1 MKNISNFEKIMLILK
16 LCNHLIFNTMKKLVL
31 FSFLAIAIVSL
42 SSCVESSGKYKALKA
57 QMDSLS
63 MAASAKS
70 AEFDEVFATL
80 NEVEEGLKS
89 IREAENILTIQS
101 KGGGLE
107 VQENKRE
114 QLKSDV
120 AAIGEAIKS
129 YKSQIDKLKRDG
141 RVQSKEFKKRLT
153 ALTNE
158 LEEKS
163 KLISDLSNQLEEKE
177 AMLKIKTQQI
187 ATLDQTVSTLK
198 QDVSNLSTESKA
210 QKETIATQDVQIN
223 TGFYIAGTK
232 DELIAAN
239 VMSKGGLFKSAK
251 ISYNAEQSA
260 FNKIDIRKVSE
271 ISLNSKK
278 AKVLSI
284 HPSGSYS
291 IEPDANG
298 NQVLKINE
306 YTKFWEQTKYLVIQI
321 Q

>member
-1 MKNISNFEKIMLILK
+1 
-16 LCNHLIFNTMKKLVL
+16 MKKLLL
-31 FSFLAIAIVSL
+31 FSVVALLTFSL

-63 MAASAKS
+63 TAATAKS

-107 VQENKRE
+107 VQANKRE

-120 AAIGEAIKS
+120 AAIGDAIKS

-141 RVQSKEFKKRLT
+141 KVKSKEFTKRLE
-153 ALTNE
+153 ALTAE
-158 LEEKS
+158 LEQKS
-163 KLISDLSNQLEEKE
+163 VLIADLSAQLEEKE

-187 ATLDQTVSTLK
+187 ASLDQTVSTLK
-198 QDVSNLSTESKA
+198 SDVSNLSTESKS

-223 TGFYIAGTK
+223 AGYYIVGSK
-232 DELIAAN
+232 SDLIAAS

-251 ISYNAEQSA
+251 ISYNAEQSV
-260 FNKIDIRKVSE
+260 FTKIDIRKTSE
-271 ISLNSKK
+271 INLNAKK

-284 HPSGSYS
+284 HPASSYTLEADASGMQ
-291 IEPDANG
+291 I
-298 NQVLKINE
+298 LKISDFA
-306 YTKFWEQTKYLVIQI
+306 KFWEQTKYLVIQT

>member
-1 MKNISNFEKIMLILK
+1 
-16 LCNHLIFNTMKKLVL
+16 MKKLFL
-31 FSFLAIAIVSL
+31 FSIVALLVFSL

-63 MAASAKS
+63 TAATAKS

-107 VQENKRE
+107 VQANKRE

-120 AAIGEAIKS
+120 AAIGDAIKS

-141 RVQSKEFKKRLT
+141 KVKSKEFTKRLE
-153 ALTNE
+153 ALTAE
-158 LEEKS
+158 LEQKS
-163 KLISDLSNQLEEKE
+163 VLIADLSAQLEEKE

-187 ATLDQTVSTLK
+187 ASLDQTVSTLK
-198 QDVSNLSTESKA
+198 SDVSNLSTESKS

-223 TGFYIAGTK
+223 AGYYIVGSK
-232 DELIAAN
+232 SELIAAS

-251 ISYNAEQSA
+251 ISYNAEQSV
-260 FNKIDIRKVSE
+260 FTKIDIRKTSE
-271 ISLNSKK
+271 INLNSKK
-278 AKVLSI
+278 AKILSI
-284 HPSGSYS
+284 HPASSYTLEADASGMQ
-291 IEPDANG
+291 I
-298 NQVLKINE
+298 LKISD
-306 YTKFWEQTKYLVIQI
+306 YAKFWEQTKYLVIQT

>member
-1 MKNISNFEKIMLILK
+1 MHKHLNFNI
-16 LCNHLIFNTMKKLVL
+16 MKKLFLLSVVAFMV
-31 FSFLAIAIVSL
+31 FSV
-42 SSCVESSGKYKALKA
+42 SSCVESSGKYKALMA

-63 MAASAKS
+63 TAATAKS

-120 AAIGEAIKS
+120 AAIGDAIKS
-129 YKSQIDKLKRDG
+129 YKSQIDKLKSDG
-141 RVQSKEFKKRLT
+141 RVKSKEFKKRLD
-153 ALTNE
+153 ALTAE
-158 LEEKS
+158 LEQKS
-163 KLISDLSNQLEEKE
+163 ILVADLSAQLEEKE

-187 ATLDQTVSTLK
+187 ASLDETVSTLK
-198 QDVSNLSTESKA
+198 GDVSNLSSESRS
-210 QKETIATQDVQIN
+210 QKETISNQDVQIN
-223 TGFYIAGTK
+223 AGYYIVGSK
-232 DELIAAN
+232 EDLILAN

-251 ISYNAEQSA
+251 ISYNAEQSV
-260 FNKIDIRKVSE
+260 FTKVDIRKTSA
-271 ISLNSKK
+271 INLNAKK

-284 HPSGSYS
+284 HPASSYTMEADEAGMQ
-291 IEPDANG
+291 I
-298 NQVLKINE
+298 LKISD
-306 YTKFWEQTKYLVIQI
+306 YSKFWEQTKYLVIQT

>member
-1 MKNISNFEKIMLILK
+1 
-16 LCNHLIFNTMKKLVL
+16 MKKLFL
-31 FSFLAIAIVSL
+31 FSIVALLVFSL

-63 MAASAKS
+63 TAATAKS

-107 VQENKRE
+107 VQANKRE

-120 AAIGEAIKS
+120 AAIGDAIKS

-141 RVQSKEFKKRLT
+141 KVKSKEFTKRLE
-153 ALTNE
+153 ALTTE
-158 LEEKS
+158 LEQKS
-163 KLISDLSNQLEEKE
+163 VLIADLSAQLEEKE

-187 ATLDQTVSTLK
+187 ASLDQTVSTLK
-198 QDVSNLSTESKA
+198 SDVSNLSTESKS

-223 TGFYIAGTK
+223 AGYYIVGSK
-232 DELIAAN
+232 SELIAAS

-251 ISYNAEQSA
+251 ISYNAEQSV
-260 FNKIDIRKVSE
+260 FTKIDIRKTSE
-271 ISLNSKK
+271 INLNSKK
-278 AKVLSI
+278 AKILSI
-284 HPSGSYS
+284 HPASSYTLEADASGMQ
-291 IEPDANG
+291 I
-298 NQVLKINE
+298 LKISD
-306 YTKFWEQTKYLVIQI
+306 YAKFWEQTKYLVIQT

>member
-1 MKNISNFEKIMLILK
+1 
-16 LCNHLIFNTMKKLVL
+16 MKKLFLLSVVAFMV
-31 FSFLAIAIVSL
+31 FSV
-42 SSCVESSGKYKALKA
+42 SSCVESSGKYKALMA

-63 MAASAKS
+63 TAATAKS

-120 AAIGEAIKS
+120 AAIGDAIKS
-129 YKSQIDKLKRDG
+129 YKSQIDKLKSDG
-141 RVQSKEFKKRLT
+141 RVKSKEFKKRLD
-153 ALTNE
+153 ALTAE
-158 LEEKS
+158 LEQKS
-163 KLISDLSNQLEEKE
+163 ILVADLSAQLEEKE

-187 ATLDQTVSTLK
+187 VSLDETVSTLK
-198 QDVSNLSTESKA
+198 GDVSNLSSESRS
-210 QKETIATQDVQIN
+210 QKETISNQDVQIN
-223 TGFYIAGTK
+223 AGYYIVGSK
-232 DELIAAN
+232 EDLILAN

-251 ISYNAEQSA
+251 ISYNAEQSV
-260 FNKIDIRKVSE
+260 FTKVDIRKTSA
-271 ISLNSKK
+271 INLNAKK

-284 HPSGSYS
+284 HPASSYTMEADEAGMQ
-291 IEPDANG
+291 I
-298 NQVLKINE
+298 LKISD
-306 YTKFWEQTKYLVIQI
+306 YSKFWEQTKYLVIQT